1 MPTTTSFTTTRDQA
15 GPAFTVTDWTQDV
28 TLDCDS
34 DDADLGDVLGTV
46 IKQLID
52 KGILVGTVTTKA

>member
-1 MPTTTSFTTTRDQA
+1 MVTITYSGTRDSPQA
-15 GPAFTVTDWTQDV
+15 VSSFVVTDWTEDL

-52 KGILVGTVTTKA
+52 KGILKGSVTLK